1 MAEKLTTR
9 IEAPAE
15 APEQAKDSPV
25 ASEAAPQ
32 QSQTEAASAP
42 AEQGAASAT
51 PEGSI
56 ARASQWFDQT
66 FPNSKNAVIGG
77 LAGLVVALLLFSI
90 GLFKTLVIAIL
101 VLVGVAAGQ
110 YLDGDP
116 KLVKAIQNLMKK
128 R

>member
-9 IEAPAE
+9 IEAFAE
-15 APEQAKDSPV
+15 APEQAK
-25 ASEAAPQ
+25 EAASTVEAASQ
-32 QSQTEAASAP
+32 QPQTEAAPAP
-42 AEQGAASAT
+42 AEQQAGAK
-51 PEGSI
+51 PEGSF

-66 FPNSKNAVIGG
+66 FPHSKNAVIGG

-90 GLFKTLVIAIL
+90 GLLKTLVIAIL

>member
-9 IEAPAE
+9 IEASAE
-15 APEQAKDSPV
+15 APEQAKEAPV
-25 ASEAAPQ
+25 TNEAASQQPQAEAAP
-32 QSQTEAASAP
+32 AP
-42 AEQGAASAT
+42 AEQQAGAK
-51 PEGSI
+51 PEGSF

-66 FPNSKNAVIGG
+66 FPHSKNAVIGG

-90 GLFKTLVIAIL
+90 GLLKTLVIAIL

>member
-9 IEAPAE
+9 IEASAE
-15 APEQAKDSPV
+15 APEQAKDTPA
-25 ASEAAPQ
+25 ASEAVQQPQ
-32 QSQTEAASAP
+32 AEAAAAP
-42 AEQGAASAT
+42 AEQQTAGAK
-51 PEGSI
+51 PEGSF

-66 FPNSKNAVIGG
+66 FPHSKNAVIGG

-90 GLFKTLVIAIL
+90 GLLKTLVIAIL

>member
-9 IEAPAE
+9 IEASAE
-15 APEQAKDSPV
+15 APEQAKEAPV
-25 ASEAAPQ
+25 TNEAASQQPQAEAAP
-32 QSQTEAASAP
+32 AP
-42 AEQGAASAT
+42 ADQGAGSAK
-51 PEGSI
+51 PEGSF

-66 FPNSKNAVIGG
+66 FPHSKNAVIGG

-90 GLFKTLVIAIL
+90 GLLKTLVIAIL

>member
-9 IEAPAE
+9 IEAPTE
-15 APEQAKDSPV
+15 APEQAKEAP
-25 ASEAAPQ
+25 ATSEAAPQ
-32 QSQTEAASAP
+32 QPQVEAAPAP
-42 AEQGAASAT
+42 VEQGAGGAK
-51 PEGSI
+51 PEGSF
-56 ARASQWFDQT
+56 ARASQWLDQT

>member
-9 IEAPAE
+9 IEASAE
-15 APEQAKDSPV
+15 APEQAKDTPAVSE
-25 ASEAAPQ
+25 ASRQPQAEAAP
-32 QSQTEAASAP
+32 AP
-42 AEQGAASAT
+42 AEQQAGAK
-51 PEGSI
+51 PEGSF

-66 FPNSKNAVIGG
+66 FPHSKNAVIGG

-90 GLFKTLVIAIL
+90 GLLKTLVIAIL